1 MIARAP
7 RTGLAW
13 GGRLAWIVVAIAG
26 CGPNVGAVGGGKAP
40 PPVATVAV
48 AGRPRLS
55 LVRRDGDPQ
64 AAVAIEVRGEGL
76 GLALYGALLAH
87 RLSVA
92 GFAAVEA
99 HVGAR
104 YARVRALVPSLS
116 GATAEKLDQAL
127 VAAVT
132 PSEAGP
138 LQAAVDAYAARP
150 VEDPALARAAA
161 CLDRPTRPPTFL
173 APPKDSVLAVGE
185 AARAEHARHER
196 LSVGV
201 VGMVGVDAFAAAF
214 QAAPSLP
221 SGPPPKMPA
230 SIDTPTLGFSAQERF
245 VLTANG
251 LPRGATTA
259 LVAALADPTAALALR
274 LRAVDDLTL
283 VSVRGA
289 AHAEGG
295 CVVVEVAPPP
305 SKEWSEARALAQ
317 AATAADVARQEISLA
332 VEAGGWPSEGAAARA
347 AIAGGGD
354 PREAA
359 DRAAWWAFP
368 SGGAPSKLVATP
380 TFLAGPPA
388 LSGGTKTTPDV
399 LLPQLEPRWIA
410 ALDRARIAGARAE
423 LDLKSRVEPGQGQ
436 VVALL
441 ASSCG
446 ATHEGFGD
454 AGVGALA
461 VQALAVSPDP
471 KPLTV
476 AGVVLEPWP
485 TSAGLGLLAHA
496 VPKEGESTEALA
508 HRVGD
513 ALGRAFLATPLPRE
527 GFLLARN
534 ETLALLSAPPKGGD
548 LVASALS
555 SLAPAHPSW
564 LDPRGTLEAVAKASP
579 ELAELRLST
588 LRRGPLRLAV
598 VGPDGAAAK
607 VARGAERWVPRR
619 AGESRTCPVED
630 AGLLPK
636 GLVHART
643 VKGGT
648 GFAVAVPVDDP
659 MRDVG
664 PLLAALLQAK
674 LEPELSAFAQKVEV
688 RFVRGMGRHAIVV
701 LALAA
706 DVNVDPA
713 VARARAVLDKV
724 RTGAFGDEDVAAARK
739 ALEAAALTR
748 ALDPRAR
755 AIDTWFGAPKASDAS
770 TVRKVAAAVLVEE
783 RHQLVIAHLK

>member
-1 MIARAP
+1 MNAGAP
-7 RTGLAW
+7 LGA
-13 GGRLAWIVVAIAG
+13 LAWIGVVAIVG
-26 CGPNVGAVGGGKAP
+26 CGPGVGAGAGAKAP

-48 AGRPRLS
+48 AGRPLLT

-64 AAVAIEVRGEGL
+64 AAIAVEVRGEGL

-92 GFAAVEA
+92 GFVGVEA

-104 YARVRALVPSLS
+104 YARVRALAPALS
-116 GATAEKLDQAL
+116 SAAAEKLDQAL

-138 LQAAVDAYAARP
+138 LLAALDAYAARP
-150 VEDPALARAAA
+150 VDDSALARAAA
-161 CLDRPTRPPTFL
+161 CLDRPTRPASFL
-173 APPKDSVLAVGE
+173 PPPKDAILTVGE

-196 LSVGV
+196 LSVAV
-201 VGMVGVDAFAAAF
+201 VGMAGVDAFATAFRAA
-214 QAAPSLP
+214 AALP
-221 SGPPPKMPA
+221 SGPPPKAPA
-230 SIDTPTLGFSAQERF
+230 ATDAPTLGFSAQERF
-245 VLTANG
+245 VLTASG

-259 LVAALADPTAALALR
+259 LVSALADPTAALALR
-274 LRAVDDLTL
+274 LRAVDDLSL

-295 CVVVEVAPPP
+295 CVVIEVAPPP

-317 AATAADVARQEISLA
+317 AATAADVARQEIALA
-332 VEAGGWPSEGAAARA
+332 VEAGPWPSEGAAATA

-368 SGGAPSKLVATP
+368 ATGAAPKLVATP

-388 LSGGTKTTPDV
+388 LAGGTKTTPDA
-399 LLPQLEPRWIA
+399 LLPQIEPRWIA

-423 LDLKSRVEPGQGQ
+423 LELKTRVEQGQWQ

-461 VQALAVSPDP
+461 VQALAVSAEP
-471 KPLTV
+471 KPVTV

-496 VPKEGESTEALA
+496 VPKEGESTEAVA

-513 ALGRAFLATPLPRE
+513 ALGRAFLATPLPRD
-527 GFLLARN
+527 GFLVARN

-548 LVASALS
+548 LVASALA

-598 VGPDGAAAK
+598 VGPDVAAAK
-607 VARGAERWVPRR
+607 VARAAERWVPRR

-648 GFAVAVPVDDP
+648 GFSVAVPVDDP
-659 MRDVG
+659 MRDAG

-674 LEPELSAFAQKVEV
+674 LEPELSAFVGKVEV

-706 DVNVDPA
+706 DANVDPA

-724 RTGAFGDEDVAAARK
+724 RAGTFGDDDVVAARK
-739 ALEAAALTR
+739 SLEAAALAR

-755 AIDTWFGAPKASDAS
+755 AIDAWLGPYKPVDVAA
-770 TVRKVAAAVLVEE
+770 VRKVAAAVLVEE